1 MTGKKKIFVLA
12 IVITL
17 CLAAAGGTF
26 AWYIKEDMKQAE
38 TKNVEVMAPYN
49 LYLMNPNAKD
59 SLRFAVGNL
68 HPGEVKNTVICV
80 SNRIPEDYT
89 AEDNMSELVKDSEFN
104 YDLQLVY
111 TENLA
116 VNYYVYPLER
126 YEMPADKTT
135 LPADAILMEGDDPA
149 YEQYY
154 WKKAAAPI
162 TGEDNTAKMTQEVF
176 GETSTENIVNVG
188 KYMFF
193 GDDTMKLAYNNGAYE
208 YDYYLIEMKWNAI
221 SDFDEYKKETDIVY
235 VVVNAK
241 QPRPTE
247 K

>member
-1 MTGKKKIFVLA
+1 MTGKKKIFVLT

-26 AWYIKEDMKQAE
+26 AWYVREDMKQAE
-38 TKNVEVMAPYN
+38 TKNAEVMAPYN

-59 SLRFAVGNL
+59 SLQFAVGNL
-68 HPGEVKNTVICV
+68 HPGEVKHTVICV

-89 AEDNMSELVKDSEFN
+89 VEDNMSELVKDSEFN
-104 YDLQLVY
+104 YDLELVH

-116 VNYYVYPLER
+116 VNYSVYPLDR
-126 YEMPADKTT
+126 YEMPADKTN
-135 LPADAILMEGDDPA
+135 LPEGSIIMEGDDPA

-162 TGEDNTAKMTQEVF
+162 TGEDNSAKMTKEVF
-176 GETSTENIVNVG
+176 GETPTAGIVNVG
-188 KYMFF
+188 KYTFF
-193 GDDTMKLAYNNGAYE
+193 SDESMKLAYQNGTYE
-208 YDYYLIEMKWNAI
+208 YDYYLIEIKWDEI
-221 SDFDEYKKETDIVY
+221 SNFDEYKKETDIVY